1 MQAFPLDWV
10 ASASHGQVFSLV
22 GATPDPELLYE
33 RASAVSQLR
42 LESRAR
48 SHRKP
53 SSHCSR
59 ALWTLT
65 QAQTLFD
72 LSSHAQSRLP
82 TALLLVSAVLWT
94 ARGADLPCVGPQD
107 WGIQFVAFTT
117 LSPEQVY
124 IHPSPLHVISLFLW
138 VPSQG
143 HRSWPNHFLPLLPN
157 CLCIFLIA
165 LVVQVSFCQFPVGF
179 QREFFHMYMY
189 FWCVHGWRWDPLSFT
204 LPTWAKPSTCVF
216 WWMDKENVIDI
227 MKY

>member
-1 MQAFPLDWV
+1 MAPPRLKGLSTSSRCLSLNGHKLEQTLGD
-10 ASASHGQVFSLV
+10 SGGRGSLV
-22 GATPDPELLYE
+22 CCIHGVT
-33 RASAVSQLR
+33 
-42 LESRAR
+42 
-48 SHRKP
+48 KI
-53 SSHCSR
+53 
-59 ALWTLT
+59 
-65 QAQTLFD
+65 
-72 LSSHAQSRLP
+72 LP
-82 TALLLVSAVLWT
+82 GRTST
-94 ARGADLPCVGPQD
+94 
-107 WGIQFVAFTT
+107 
-117 LSPEQVY
+117 
-124 IHPSPLHVISLFLW
+124 HVFYFLW